1 MQTLSGVVTDIQ
13 RLKSSTNGNPR
24 YQFVVGGQIITT
36 AVDCMYGYEITN
48 FIDKHIVC
56 DVAVKRG
63 KLTLINI
70 HRN

>member
-1 MQTLSGVVTDIQ
+1 MQTLSGLVTDLQ

-24 YQFVVGGQIITT
+24 YQFIVDGQIITT
-36 AVDCMYGYEITN
+36 AVDCMYGYEIKN
-48 FIDKHIVC
+48 YCNKQIAC

-70 HRN
+70 HK

>member
-1 MQTLSGVVTDIQ
+1 MQTLSGVVTDLQ

-24 YQFVVGGQIITT
+24 YQFIVDGQIITT
-36 AVDCMYGYEITN
+36 AVDCMYGYEIKN
-48 FIDKHIVC
+48 YCYKQIAC

-70 HRN
+70 HK